1 MFYKNENNNSN
12 TDVQIHSP
20 NHHTFHSEKRLLNL
34 YSSKKKKRALCW
46 FIFLLVY
53 LVPRRYFLL
62 LSLVDFLQVLQYS
75 ICCDSIGG
83 LKKIDEQRDPCIE
96 SGLYNRLEG
105 KKFADMTKVDEP

>member
-1 MFYKNENNNSN
+1 M
-12 TDVQIHSP
+12 
-20 NHHTFHSEKRLLNL
+20 
-34 YSSKKKKRALCW
+34 
-46 FIFLLVY
+46 LVY
-53 LVPRRYFLL
+53 LLISLPGTQAVFSSPEFGRFSAGPAVLYICCD
-62 LSLVDFLQVLQYS
+62 SLVDFLQVLQYS